1 MSLLR
6 AREAVMA
13 QFRPMLAAHDVTEQ
27 QWRVLRVLGEADT
40 LDASELASRA
50 SILAP
55 SLTRIIRALEDRGL
69 MRRGKVKGDA
79 RRVLLSITPEGRD
92 LIDAVTPESGAIYA
106 AIKGRLGQDRYEAL
120 LDLLEAIVEIETA
133 QPRNGVGAEAE
144 EEV

>member
-27 QWRVLRVLGEADT
+27 QWRVLRVLGEAET
-40 LDASELASRA
+40 LDATELASRA

-79 RRVLLSITPEGRD
+79 RRVLLSVTPEGRS

-133 QPRNGVGAEAE
+133 QPRNGAGAEAE
-144 EEV
+144 GEV